1 MKKVAI
7 VGAGISGL
15 YLANELNKN
24 TEIDYKIFEK
34 KDYLN
39 LNEGYG
45 IQLSVNS
52 INLLNKIGFKNISAS
67 DVYYPTKVNFFQAN
81 NIKKICEIDL
91 KQFNNV
97 NDRYTTLKR
106 STLIKFLIGNIPEEK
121 IQFKADIQ
129 NIEYNE
135 KIKISWNNK
144 NESFDYIVIAD
155 GVFSKLKSQISNNHL
170 NPIFN
175 GNIALRANLK
185 QHEKDNISVYIGSN
199 FHYVTYPVNQ
209 KLEYNFVAIIKKKL
223 TTKEIE
229 DKNILN
235 SETFIKT
242 LKDLISKNSIINL
255 ENLVNLKCFPVF
267 VSTELPSLKYQNT
280 FLSGDALFAEG
291 TGTFK
296 SGSIGNLTVSDALF
310 VAQDIIHSGDTDT
323 KITLAA
329 DDLTVTVGNEQMIK
343 ITEDGSQDKIV
354 FGDGGDIDYEF
365 SGTGEFKF
373 TTDNTDHA
381 ITQHDGNEVARI
393 HDGGATQSD
402 NDMTSVGY
410 GFGFKSPVM
419 SVTADSGD
427 ATVSLSA
434 DDSGAIIQCDAD
446 TNNITFVLP
455 TIDAAN
461 KAGLTYTF
469 VNTTAVNGSKTIKI
483 RTGGGAADDADKFL
497 LYGFNGATSITD
509 VAGDILTIPNSAAIG
524 TVVRITCLTSGASNA
539 AELWLAE
546 VFGASAVTNTAS

>member
-185 QHEKDNISVYIGSN
+185 QHEKDNISVYMGPN

-229 DKNILN
+229 NKNILN
-235 SETFIKT
+235 SETFIKS
-242 LKDLISKNSIINL
+242 LKDFISQNSIINL
-255 ENLVNLKCFPVF
+255 ESLANIKCFPVF
-267 VSTELPSLKYQNT
+267 VSTEL
-280 FLSGDALFAEG
+280 
-291 TGTFK
+291 
-296 SGSIGNLTVSDALF
+296 
-310 VAQDIIHSGDTDT
+310 
-323 KITLAA
+323 
-329 DDLTVTVGNEQMIK
+329 
-343 ITEDGSQDKIV
+343 
-354 FGDGGDIDYEF
+354 
-365 SGTGEFKF
+365 
-373 TTDNTDHA
+373 
-381 ITQHDGNEVARI
+381 QH
-393 HDGGATQSD
+393 
-402 NDMTSVGY
+402 
-410 GFGFKSPVM
+410 
-419 SVTADSGD
+419 
-427 ATVSLSA
+427 
-434 DDSGAIIQCDAD
+434 
-446 TNNITFVLP
+446 
-455 TIDAAN
+455 
-461 KAGLTYTF
+461 
-469 VNTTAVNGSKTIKI
+469 
-483 RTGGGAADDADKFL
+483 
-497 LYGFNGATSITD
+497 
-509 VAGDILTIPNSAAIG
+509 
-524 TVVRITCLTSGASNA
+524 
-539 AELWLAE
+539 
-546 VFGASAVTNTAS
+546 